1 MRALSRLCA
10 LLSMVTIGSACS
22 KSALSAGDAAI
33 DAPTSNDLGSTNS
46 DVQASDDVDSTRAD
60 VPPDATLT
68 PPPDFA
74 FPEAPQMSCGNA
86 GDCQFPPSACGRPS
100 CDGGQCFDPG
110 WVVYYD
116 DPTCQGGQCA
126 FTQHYFACS
135 GGMGCA
141 MGGCFFNV
149 TIP

>member
-1 MRALSRLCA
+1 MRGFSRLCA
-10 LLSMVTIGSACS
+10 LVASMTLASACS
-22 KSALSAGDAAI
+22 KNASSAGDAAT
-33 DAPTSNDLGSTNS
+33 DAPTSNDLG
-46 DVQASDDVDSTRAD
+46 STRAD

-68 PPPDFA
+68 PPSGFA
-74 FPEAPQMSCGNA
+74 FPDAPQMSCGQA

-100 CDGGQCFDPG
+100 CDAGQCFDPG

-116 DPTCQGGQCA
+116 NPTCQGGQCA
-126 FTQHYFACS
+126 FTKRYFPCS

-149 TIP
+149 TVP